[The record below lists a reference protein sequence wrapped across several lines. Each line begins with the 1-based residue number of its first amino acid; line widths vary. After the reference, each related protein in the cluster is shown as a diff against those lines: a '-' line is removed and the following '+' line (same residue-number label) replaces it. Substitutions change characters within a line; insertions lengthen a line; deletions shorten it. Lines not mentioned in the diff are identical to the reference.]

1 MDTSLEKFLEQLNE
15 LMGNCRRVEIEK
27 DGDGVEVT
35 VHYWRPDPDFET
47 SHFHV
52 TGASVPK
59 AIARALKVSSETP
72 QGKWLDLDG
81 LGISELADDTEDNV
95 S

>member
-35 VHYWRPDPDFET
+35 VHYWKPAPDFEMT
-47 SHFHV
+47 HFHIS
-52 TGASVPK
+52 GASVPE
-59 AIARALKVSSETP
+59 AIARALKVSNETP
-72 QGKWLDLDG
+72 QGKWVDADE
-81 LGISELADDTEDNV
+81 LG
-95 S
+95 